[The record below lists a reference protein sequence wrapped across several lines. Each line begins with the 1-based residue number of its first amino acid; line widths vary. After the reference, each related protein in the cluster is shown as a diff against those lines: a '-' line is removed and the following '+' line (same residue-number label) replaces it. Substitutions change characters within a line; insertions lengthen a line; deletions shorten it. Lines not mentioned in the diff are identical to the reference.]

1 MSLDHS
7 TWLLAHAS
15 SLKGMRRGLEK
26 ESLRVTPQG
35 HLAMTPH
42 PSALGS
48 ALTHPHLT
56 TDYSESLLEFITPA
70 TFSISETLDFLDRL
84 HRYTLQHMGNEL
96 LWTHSMPCF
105 LGDDLSIPLAQYG
118 HSPAGR
124 MKTVYRHGLGMR
136 YGRRMQTI
144 AGIHYNLSF
153 PHEFWQSWQ
162 EHLGDQRSL
171 QDFISQGYFA
181 LIRNFQ
187 RHSWLLLYL
196 LGASPAVCS
205 SFLKGRVH
213 PLHEG
218 PKHTLSLPWATSLR
232 MSDIGYQNNL
242 QAELDISYN
251 DLDSYVAGLDHAI
264 RTPYPPFTR
273 LGVRDGS
280 GAWLQ
285 LNDHILQ
292 IENEFYGLIRP
303 KRSQH
308 SGERPGL
315 ALQRRGVEYV
325 ELRCV
330 DLNPF
335 TPLGIDSDSAH
346 FLEVFALTA
355 LISPS
360 PDFQRHEYALL
371 RENQK
376 RMVQEGRKPGLQ
388 LLDCQGEFD
397 FLQRA
402 EELFEY
408 MHPVAVALD
417 HAHQT
422 ALYSTAIATF
432 KARLYNPDTCYSAA
446 ILQNMQDN
454 ACSFYDFAL
463 KKSQQHSQYFRDRP
477 LPPDQA
483 ASMQQQAQASLQS
496 QKELE
501 LAQKAMSLESYLQA
515 YFDQH

>member
-1 MSLDHS
+1 MSFDHS
-7 TWLLAHAS
+7 TWLLDHAS
-15 SLKGMRRGLEK
+15 TLKGMRRGLEK

-48 ALTHPHLT
+48 ALTHPYLT

-70 TFSISETLDFLDRL
+70 TLSIKETLDFLDKL
-84 HRYTLQHMGNEL
+84 HRYTLQHIDNEL

-105 LGDDLSIPLAQYG
+105 LGDDASIPLAQYG
-118 HSPAGR
+118 NSPAGL
-124 MKTVYRHGLGMR
+124 MKTVYRHGLGLR

-153 PHEFWQSWQ
+153 PLEFWQSLQ
-162 EHLGDQRSL
+162 EYQGDQQSL
-171 QDFISQGYFA
+171 QAFISQGYFA

-196 LGASPAVCS
+196 FGASPAVCS
-205 SFLKGRVH
+205 SFLKGRKH
-213 PLHEG
+213 PLQEG

-264 RTPYPPFTR
+264 RTPYPPFTH
-273 LGVRDGS
+273 LGVRDIS
-280 GAWLQ
+280 VAWLQ

-292 IENEFYGLIRP
+292 IENSFYGLIRP

-346 FLEVFALTA
+346 FLEIFALTA

-360 PDFQRHEYALL
+360 PDFQCHEYALL

-388 LLDCQGEFD
+388 LLDGDGEFG

-402 EELFEY
+402 EELFAC
-408 MHPVAVALD
+408 MHPAAAALD

-422 ALYSTAIATF
+422 SHYGLAIS
-432 KARLYNPDTCYSAA
+432 KLKERLYNPDTCYSAA
-446 ILQNMQDN
+446 ILQSMHED

-463 KKSQQHSQYFRDRP
+463 KKSHEHSQYFRNRP
-477 LPPDQA
+477 LPSDQT
-483 ASMQQQAQASLQS
+483 ASMQMQAQASLQS
-496 QKELE
+496 QKDLE
-501 LAQKAMSLESYLQA
+501 LAQQSISLESYLKA
-515 YFDQH
+515 YFEQH

>member
-1 MSLDHS
+1 
-7 TWLLAHAS
+7 
-15 SLKGMRRGLEK
+15 MRRGLEK

-42 PSALGS
+42 PVALGS

-56 TDYSESLLEFITPA
+56 TDYSESLLELITPA
-70 TFSISETLDFLDRL
+70 MHSITQSLDFLDTLR
-84 HRYTLQHMGNEL
+84 RYTLQNMGDEL

-105 LGDDLSIPLAQYG
+105 LGEDNCIPLAQYG
-118 HSPAGR
+118 VSPAGR

-153 PHEFWQSWQ
+153 PPEFWQAWQ
-162 EHLGDQRSL
+162 DHLGNKQAL
-171 QDFISQGYFA
+171 QAFISEGYFA

-196 LGASPAVCS
+196 FGASPAVCS
-205 SFLKGRVH
+205 SFLRGRTH
-213 PLHEG
+213 PLQEG

-242 QAELDISYN
+242 QAELDISYR
-251 DLDSYVAGLDHAI
+251 DLESYVAGLDHAI
-264 RTPYPPFTR
+264 RTPHPPFTR
-273 LGVRDGS
+273 LGVRDAS
-280 GAWLQ
+280 GDWLQ

-303 KRSQH
+303 KRTQH

-335 TPLGIDSDSAH
+335 TPLGIDSHSAH
-346 FLEVFALTA
+346 FLEIFALTA

-360 PDFQRHEYALL
+360 PDFQQHEYTLL
-371 RENQK
+371 RENQR

-388 LLDCQGEFD
+388 LLDCAGEFD

-402 EELFEY
+402 EELFER
-408 MHPVAVALD
+408 MSPVAQALD
-417 HAHQT
+417 QAYQT
-422 ALYSTAIATF
+422 TNYGAALISH
-432 KARLYNPDTCYSAA
+432 KQRLHNPDACHSAA
-446 ILQNMQDN
+446 ILQSMHEHG
-454 ACSFYDFAL
+454 CSFYDFAL
-463 KKSQQHSQYFRDRP
+463 DKSREHSQYFRDRP
-477 LPPDQA
+477 LPFDQTEV
-483 ASMQQQAQASLQS
+483 MQQQAQSSL
-496 QKELE
+496 
-501 LAQKAMSLESYLQA
+501 LAQKQLENEQKDISLESYLNA
-515 YFDQH
+515 YFGNR